1 LAKSICGINSAPKL
15 HFYCFHHDLF
25 YLVLKSLHPV
35 VLETVVV
42 GGADD
47 VDGSAVVGGAAAVVS
62 PVVVGGSTVDVI
74 IVVVVGQILQSPQVL
89 GQ

>member
-1 LAKSICGINSAPKL
+1 LAKPICGINSAPKL
-15 HFYCFHHDLF
+15 HFYFLHHYLF
-25 YLVLKSLHPV
+25 YLMVKSLHPV
-35 VLETVVV
+35 VLETV
-42 GGADD
+42 GGA
-47 VDGSAVVGGAAAVVS
+47 SAVVG